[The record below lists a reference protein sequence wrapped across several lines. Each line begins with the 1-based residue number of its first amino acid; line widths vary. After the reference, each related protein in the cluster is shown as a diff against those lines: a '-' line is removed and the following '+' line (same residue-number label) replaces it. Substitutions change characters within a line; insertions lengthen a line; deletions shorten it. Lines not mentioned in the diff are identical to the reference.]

1 MRTLIA
7 IPILL
12 TLAGLISSS
21 RLAAD
26 ETKGE
31 DAAAGKLVGTWKLV
45 SAKYGGRESDLPNLL
60 TTLKH
65 MTPAQYMWVS
75 YDKDGKVIRT
85 AGGPYTFKGET
96 MESTPEYGMSADFE
110 VIRGKRQSYT
120 VKVEGRRLFQSGT
133 LSNGMTLEEVWERVE
148 TK

>member
-1 MRTLIA
+1 MRTLIV

-12 TLAGLISSS
+12 TLAGLVSSS

-45 SAKYGGRESDLPNLL
+45 SAKYSGRENDLPTRL

-65 MTPAQYMWVS
+65 MTPTHYMWAT
-75 YDKDGKVIRT
+75 YDRDGQVTRT
-85 AGGPYTFKGET
+85 AGGPYTLKGET
-96 MESTPEYGMSADFE
+96 MESTPEYGMSSDFE

-120 VKVEGRRLFQSGT
+120 VKVEGRRFFQSGT
-133 LSNGMTLEEVWERVE
+133 LSNGVTLEEVWERVE